1 MKPRDS
7 SDAEIQAL
15 EALCERLAGF
25 DDRVSLEWLDGCM
38 AALLAGPR
46 ALLPTEWLP
55 QAPWRPSTPQATGAG
70 GGHLRSGD
78 E

>member
-1 MKPRDS
+1 MQPRDS

-25 DDRVSLEWLDGCM
+25 DERVSPEWLDGCM

-46 ALLPTEWLP
+46 ALTPT
-55 QAPWRPSTPQATGAG
+55 RSSTPT
-70 GGHLRSGD
+70 RRRTPSR
-78 E
+78 